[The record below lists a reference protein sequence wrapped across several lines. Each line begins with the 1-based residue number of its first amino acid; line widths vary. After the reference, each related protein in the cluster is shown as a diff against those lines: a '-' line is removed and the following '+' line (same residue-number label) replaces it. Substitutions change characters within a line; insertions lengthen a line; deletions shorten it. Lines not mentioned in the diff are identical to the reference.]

1 MENAQNTFRL
11 ISRPN
16 LNRFKLSIRLL
27 KDLPEPVKISYCDQK
42 SIDICKRY
50 EVNSVQK
57 LVLRIFQA
65 ALGEFEFL
73 NSYKTQLE
81 IL

>member
-1 MENAQNTFRL
+1 MEIVRNTFCS

-16 LNRFKLSIRLL
+16 LNGFYLSIHLF
-27 KDLPEPVKISYCDQK
+27 KDFPEPVKISYCDQK
-42 SIDICKRY
+42 SIDIIINS
-50 EVNSVQK
+50 EVKSVQK

-65 ALGEFEFL
+65 ALGEIEL
-73 NSYKTQLE
+73 LVYYRSQLK